1 MAPSE
6 TTIIEVSEVS
16 LAKAFIAVQAAA
28 NKKGEAIQVLDL
40 REVSG
45 FTEYFVICTVHS
57 DRQGSSGCGCNRN
70 RAKRRMDSRRS
81 ALRVIARR
89 WIVVDYGDVVVHIF
103 HDALRDYYDLESLW
117 RDAKK
122 VPVPSELYIPST
134 QH

>member
-57 DRQGSSGCGCNRN
+57 DRQ
-70 RAKRRMDSRRS
+70 AQAVAD
-81 ALRVIARR
+81 AIAIELKEESFAPISLEGYREGR